1 MNACLRKEVCL
12 ERQDPMGE
20 AERIGAEVGGM
31 QTGTLDV
38 VEALEEDPLQS
49 VRMRCGYRMW
59 NGGTR

>member
-1 MNACLRKEVCL
+1 
-12 ERQDPMGE
+12 MGE